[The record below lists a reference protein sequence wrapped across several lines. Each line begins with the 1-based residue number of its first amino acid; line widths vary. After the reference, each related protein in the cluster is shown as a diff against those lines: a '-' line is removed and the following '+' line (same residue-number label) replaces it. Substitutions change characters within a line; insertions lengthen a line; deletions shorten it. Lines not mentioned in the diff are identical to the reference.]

1 MKRTWIALLTLVA
14 LTTNFAFGS
23 ASRIL
28 DAQQIT
34 NGAATLT
41 LPSSTD
47 TIVGRASTDTLTNK
61 TLSGASNTFSNIPA
75 ASALTGQLGVAN
87 GGTGLATLTLNG
99 LVYGNGT
106 SAAGVTSAGSQ
117 YQVFQAGASGVP
129 TVGALELGQAAA
141 VTGTLPLGN
150 GGTGQTTANSAFNAL
165 APSQATNSGKFLTT
179 DGSNTSWAVPVIA
192 PSLNGSQASPQS
204 VTAGGG
210 ISLAS
215 LSYNNVVFVTGSAGA
230 VTVTATPSITA
241 CTADGQRLLV
251 IGTSDTNT
259 VTLQD
264 EANLAGSDLRLNG
277 NWVGAQYS
285 VLELVCANAG
295 VAAEWNEVSRR

>member
-1 MKRTWIALLTLVA
+1 M
-14 LTTNFAFGS
+14 
-23 ASRIL
+23 
-28 DAQQIT
+28 
-34 NGAATLT
+34 
-41 LPSSTD
+41 
-47 TIVGRASTDTLTNK
+47 VGRLSTDTLTNK
-61 TLSGASNTFSNIPA
+61 TMSGASNTFSNIPA
-75 ASALTGQLGVAN
+75 ATSLTGELPVAN

-99 LVYGNGT
+99 LVFGNGT

-117 YQVFQAGASGVP
+117 YQVYQAGGSGVP
-129 TVGALELGQAAA
+129 TVGALQLGQAAA
-141 VTGTLPLGN
+141 ITGTLPIGN
-150 GGTGQTTANSAFNAL
+150 GGTGQTTATTAFNAL
-165 APSQATNSGKFLTT
+165 APSQATHSGKFLTT
-179 DGSNTSWAVPVIA
+179 DGTNSSWSVPVIA

-204 VTAGGG
+204 VTAAGG

-215 LSYNNVVFVTGSAGA
+215 LSYDNVVFVVGNAGA

-251 IGTSDTNT
+251 IGTHATNT

-264 EANLAGSDLRLNG
+264 EANLSGSDLRLNG
-277 NWVGAQYS
+277 NWVGGQYS